1 MGKKCKSK
9 ESIKAR
15 SRRRRSLKKNRHNS
29 KSQRITDTTN
39 EIQTDDSLST
49 ESFDGMTL
57 NSFTFIWKCI
67 KHNMYIHAILVLIV
81 IMFTSHLDYAYLCCC
96 QTALNH
102 FLIKRLNSEPS
113 KSHVSFSV
121 VLQKG
126 KYAYDV
132 KCALLK
138 HVIIVPFAQH

>member
-1 MGKKCKSK
+1 
-9 ESIKAR
+9 
-15 SRRRRSLKKNRHNS
+15 
-29 KSQRITDTTN
+29 
-39 EIQTDDSLST
+39 
-49 ESFDGMTL
+49 
-57 NSFTFIWKCI
+57 
-67 KHNMYIHAILVLIV
+67 MYIHAILVLIV

-132 KCALLK
+132 KCALLITRDNSAFCSTLASHMIWTLASLVMK
-138 HVIIVPFAQH
+138 VCNKYQFEKVSSMFIYVYFILDFYSQDM